1 MPYLQLDVSR
11 RYRIEVK
18 RRLAQHLG
26 RIYAAVMQTIPDKV
40 TVGFRELEEGSL
52 WRCGIGDAMP
62 AVVLMCD
69 IRRGRSVE
77 QRARLAEALVA
88 ACVEALALTSTALL
102 VEFTQHA
109 GDEIFVPDRGLACD
123 WTPAEAQT
131 AASEKAHASPP
142 TATESNRSIR
152 MPSPR

>member
-11 RYRIEVK
+11 RYTVEVK

-26 RIYAAVMQTIPDKV
+26 RIYADVMQTNPDKV
-40 TVGFRELEEGSL
+40 TVAFRELEEDSL
-52 WRCGIGDAMP
+52 WRCGIGDAVP
-62 AVVLMCD
+62 AAVLMCD

-77 QRARLAEALVA
+77 QRARLAEALAA

-109 GDEIFVPDRGLACD
+109 GDEIFAPGRGLAPE
-123 WTPAEAQT
+123 WTTAEAQT
-131 AASEKAHASPP
+131 PVSEKFVRH
-142 TATESNRSIR
+142 R
-152 MPSPR
+152 